1 MRITGPSGPAAT
13 SGKSSAKRTASGTFT
28 LPQEAEAPTTLA
40 GGSGV
45 SVLAGIDALIALQG
59 IESPTDRRRRAV
71 GRGRQALDVL
81 DEIKLALLA
90 GSLDPASVDRLRM
103 VAQTLKDSSGDPG
116 LDHVLARDRPA
127 GRSRTGE
134 NAGRFAVT

>member
-13 SGKSSAKRTASGTFT
+13 SNKSSVKRTATGTFS
-28 LPQEAEAPTTLA
+28 LPQEAETPTALA

-45 SVLAGIDALIALQG
+45 SALAGIDALIALQG
-59 IESPTDRRRRAV
+59 IESPPDRRRRAA

-90 GSLDPASVDRLRM
+90 GSLDPAAVDRLRM
-103 VAQTLKDSSGDPG
+103 VAQSLKDSSGDPG
-116 LDHVLARDRPA
+116 LDHVLAEIELRVEVELAKMEADSP
-127 GRSRTGE
+127 
-134 NAGRFAVT
+134 